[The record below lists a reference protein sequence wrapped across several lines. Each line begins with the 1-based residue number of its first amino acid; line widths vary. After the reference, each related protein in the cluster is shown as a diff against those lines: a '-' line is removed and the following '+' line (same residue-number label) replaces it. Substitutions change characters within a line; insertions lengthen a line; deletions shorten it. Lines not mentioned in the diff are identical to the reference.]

1 MVRAKELAV
10 IGASTDNLQLE
21 PWNDG
26 FLLRRTQTNG
36 HVTEIE
42 LSENNILTLAQSAQ
56 TLRDHILAKH
66 SPAGAE
72 GKPIVATPAPKVRL
86 NFDPLHGEILLS
98 LVEPSWPAP
107 GSEYTELGVLMEPEV
122 RHGAAEVY
130 ARVQA

>member
-1 MVRAKELAV
+1 M
-10 IGASTDNLQLE
+10 IDASTDNLQLE

-72 GKPIVATPAPKVRL
+72 GQPIVATPAPKVRL

-98 LVEPSWPAP
+98 LVEPSGFEHPFALP
-107 GSEYTELGVLMEPEV
+107 VNTANSLLEELP
-122 RHGAAEVY
+122 RWIAA
-130 ARVQA
+130 AIASTSKKSQH